1 MNTTIFRRVITLSLL
16 IMLTSTFSVGQD
28 LIPITL
34 EQVLKIGGSDN
45 LTIQEYKAKQ
55 ALSQAGL
62 TKAKQW
68 WLPEVYAG
76 AQTFQLWGAAMNSD
90 GRFFLDVKRQN
101 LWSGLGLKV
110 NWDLAEGI
118 YSTKSAALKSEASKY
133 DSKAQKNQTLFKMI
147 EAYYDLQTAQLSYT
161 AYQNL
166 VKQSDSI
173 VQQIQI
179 QVDAG
184 LLYQSELL
192 LAKSN
197 KNHLKVEMLN
207 AKIQYNTLSAGL
219 KKLLN
224 IDQHVKLVISNPSL
238 LPLDYTVDANTT
250 ADSSATKRPEFQ
262 ALSLR
267 KQMFETERKKYGTGM
282 WYPEISIGTY
292 GSYSGRINGNV
303 SPMFPAQY
311 PETNQLYPTSALN
324 VSILWKIPIGEL
336 AYQGNQ
342 KELNSQIL
350 LNEIAVAQLH
360 AQINNEVANALTDIE
375 TGKEQIEI
383 AKESIDLTSSALNQ
397 SIQRQKLGTAKP
409 YEVFQAQQYFLQAQL
424 DYLGAVSSYN
434 KAQFALKVAKG
445 DML

>member
-1 MNTTIFRRVITLSLL
+1 
-16 IMLTSTFSVGQD
+16 
-28 LIPITL
+28 
-34 EQVLKIGGSDN
+34 
-45 LTIQEYKAKQ
+45 
-55 ALSQAGL
+55 
-62 TKAKQW
+62 
-68 WLPEVYAG
+68 
-76 AQTFQLWGAAMNSD
+76 
-90 GRFFLDVKRQN
+90 
-101 LWSGLGLKV
+101 
-110 NWDLAEGI
+110 
-118 YSTKSAALKSEASKY
+118 
-133 DSKAQKNQTLFKMI
+133 
-147 EAYYDLQTAQLSYT
+147 
-161 AYQNL
+161 
-166 VKQSDSI
+166 
-173 VQQIQI
+173 
-179 QVDAG
+179 
-184 LLYQSELL
+184 
-192 LAKSN
+192 
-197 KNHLKVEMLN
+197 
-207 AKIQYNTLSAGL
+207 
-219 KKLLN
+219 
-224 IDQHVKLVISNPSL
+224 
-238 LPLDYTVDANTT
+238 
-250 ADSSATKRPEFQ
+250 
-262 ALSLR
+262 LR